1 LLIDYPEP
9 QRTQLLDMMFKPMAG
24 AALQVLKVGRENECK
39 RKRDDFQIQIHKSTL
54 IPRQAKDN
62 PRRNASFCECK

>member
-24 AALQVLKVGRENECK
+24 AALQVLKVGRE
-39 RKRDDFQIQIHKSTL
+39 QIRTQT
-54 IPRQAKDN
+54 R
-62 PRRNASFCECK
+62 